1 MGCGSGSQERSQGRR
16 TSPKGIRRSDK
27 VSVQAN
33 GRTLVGTGIYGS
45 VFAAGLVP
53 QFVSSA
59 LPTVFA
65 MMDQPIWIGPLPSH
79 LNRLTV

>member
-33 GRTLVGTGIYGS
+33 GRTLVGIYGS

-53 QFVSSA
+53 QFVSSE
-59 LPTVFA
+59 LRTVFA